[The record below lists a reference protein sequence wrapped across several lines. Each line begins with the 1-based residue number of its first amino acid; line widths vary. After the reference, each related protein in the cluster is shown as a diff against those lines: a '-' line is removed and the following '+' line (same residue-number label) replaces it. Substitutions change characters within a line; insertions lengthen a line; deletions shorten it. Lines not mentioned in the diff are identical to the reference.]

1 MYMCIQYHKQTRTNI
16 YNCLGISVSD
26 LRVFATLAI
35 RYLSFFVSIF
45 FSFLFPLS
53 LCLVACL
60 SIGLSLRG
68 WIGCLFIFFLIPFFL
83 FFRQAVSLPILST
96 ILPPS
101 PSLSS
106 VTPWPFLSF
115 CLYVS
120 LFIYLSPLNLT
131 LSVNLSVSI
140 YPFFSISFFLPLFQA
155 FPFPFAVIFTHTLS
169 HR

>member
-1 MYMCIQYHKQTRTNI
+1 MGEESRKHQSSGLARNKIFKKWLCMYMCIQYHKQTRTNI

-83 FFRQAVSLPILST
+83 FFRQTVSLPILST

-101 PSLSS
+101 PS
-106 VTPWPFLSF
+106 P
-115 CLYVS
+115 
-120 LFIYLSPLNLT
+120 LSPL
-131 LSVNLSVSI
+131 
-140 YPFFSISFFLPLFQA
+140 
-155 FPFPFAVIFTHTLS
+155 
-169 HR
+169 